1 MISIILP
8 VKTEPYLGCLLWQ
21 LQAFIKQPYEVKVQ
35 TEEGLGYAIMCGIK
49 QAKGTIIV
57 SLDSDGSH
65 SPYYIPQMVK
75 LLNHADIIV
84 GSRYVKGGSTKDSFM
99 RKLISRT
106 YCQLAQTLFGLKVK
120 DNMSGFIVTK
130 KEVFTQYPIRN
141 NGYKWGLDLLC
152 RSKNKLRV
160 IEYPICFSKRKA
172 GKSKA
177 NLSQGIQTLMFM
189 IKLFKEQYS

>member
-106 YCQLAQTLFGLKVK
+106 YCQLAQTLFGLKVERQHERIHRNQK
-120 DNMSGFIVTK
+120 RSLHTIPHK
-130 KEVFTQYPIRN
+130 KQRLQMV
-141 NGYKWGLDLLC
+141 LHLLC

-160 IEYPICFSKRKA
+160 IEYPICFSNVRLAKA
-172 GKSKA
+172 KP
-177 NLSQGIQTLMFM
+177 T
-189 IKLFKEQYS
+189 